1 MNRTKINL
9 TSFLYPLLF
18 LIFILLFWEFLII
31 YFKIPKYFLPSPS
44 NVLNAFIL
52 NIKTFLI
59 ATLVTLSI
67 TFLAITLSI
76 ISGVLIAIGVFQYK
90 ILDKTI
96 SPYIVIL
103 QTTPIVSIIPLL
115 IIWFKSNTFI
125 TLVICAW
132 IACIFPIISNTLIG
146 LKSTD
151 KSLIKIF
158 RIYGASQTFMLK
170 KLYIPSALP
179 YFLSG
184 LKISGAL
191 ALIGGISAEFIAGTG
206 GRASGIA
213 YILLMA
219 GYNLETDKLFAA
231 LFIITVLGIFIYSLF
246 NFISYLLLKQ
256 WHDSSTNF

>member
-1 MNRTKINL
+1 MTKIKPNI
-9 TSFLYPLLF
+9 SSIIYPL
-18 LIFILLFWEFLII
+18 IFLII
-31 YFKIPKYFLPSPS
+31 IFTFWQSIIILFHIPKYFLPTPLDVFVALIT
-44 NVLNAFIL
+44 NL
-52 NIKTFLI
+52 KTFI
-59 ATLVTLSI
+59 FATMITLSI
-67 TFLAITLSI
+67 TFLAIFLSI
-76 ISGVLIAIGVFQYK
+76 LSGVFIAISVFQYK
-90 ILDKTI
+90 ILDKAI

-115 IIWFKSNTFI
+115 IIWFKSNTFL

-132 IACIFPIISNTLIG
+132 IACIFPIISTTLSG

-158 RIYGASQTFMLK
+158 KIYGASNTFILK
-170 KLYIPSALP
+170 KLFIPSALP
-179 YFLSG
+179 AFLNG

-206 GRASGIA
+206 GKASGIA

-231 LFIITVLGIFIYSLF
+231 LFIITTLGILIYSLF
-246 NFISYLLLKQ
+246 HFISYLLLRN
-256 WHDSSTNF
+256 WHDSYAH